1 MNAYLIL
8 GVTSSSTKAEVKKA
22 YKRLAQVHHPDK
34 SKDNGEKFK
43 EIKAAYDQLI
53 REWTVKRPR
62 RPKPEPTYHEPEPAP
77 TWDWK
82 DFTKQPEVNLR
93 YHQVNVSFSELF
105 GSTVRVPNSMYYVKV
120 PYGVQDG
127 TKQTRVECKS
137 LNGQHIDYFNLEY
150 RIIDPTGFYSMKM
163 INGVKCLYCQLSI
176 TSGMAL
182 AEYEIPIRNIHP
194 DLPTLLFK
202 ASNRR
207 RHMIPHFGLPGL
219 AGLRGDLCIDLNVEF
234 KSLDEE
240 IYPVLIALQEKLTR
254 MLGDKTYSQHIK

>member
-1 MNAYLIL
+1 MNEYQIL
-8 GVTSSSTKAEVKKA
+8 GVTAQSSKAEVKKA
-22 YKRLAQVHHPDK
+22 YKRLAQIHHPDK
-34 SKDNGEKFK
+34 SNDNGEKFK
-43 EIKAAYDQLI
+43 EVKAAYDLI
-53 REWTVKRPR
+53 LKEWKIRHKRKLKVEPT
-62 RPKPEPTYHEPEPAP
+62 PDPEPESPV
-77 TWDWK
+77 WDWK
-82 DFTKQPEVNLR
+82 DFTKKPDINAVF
-93 YHQVNVSFSELF
+93 HQVNVNFSELF
-105 GSTVRVPNSMYYVKV
+105 GSTVRIPNSIYYVKV

-127 TKQTRVECKS
+127 TRQSRVQCKT
-137 LNGQHIDYFNLEY
+137 LNGQHFDYFNIEY
-150 RIIDPTGFYSMKM
+150 RLFDPTGFYSTKM
-163 INGVKCLYCQLSI
+163 IDGVKCLYCQLSI

-219 AGLRGDLCIDLNVEF
+219 AGLRGSLCIDLSIEF

-240 IYPVLIALQEKLTR
+240 IYPVLIALQEKLTK